1 MVTIEDYKDRE
12 QSYVKHVFLESYLER
27 LAHKTA
33 IQYPHVVYVMDLP
46 DLGKAR
52 TRIFTIPPLR
62 SL

>member
-33 IQYPHVVYVMDLP
+33 NHLKR
-46 DLGKAR
+46 GRAAR
-52 TRIFTIPPLR
+52 LVIDWIRRCFREAPAL
-62 SL
+62 

>member
-27 LAHKTA
+27 PLTKLPAS
-33 IQYPHVVYVMDLP
+33 IRMSSISMDLL

-52 TRIFTIPPLR
+52 TRIFRIPPLE